1 MTEFLKSLEAEAI
14 HILREVAAEFR
25 KPVLLY
31 SGGKDS
37 SVMLH
42 LAAKAFYP
50 AKPPFSLLS
59 IETGWAFR
67 ELVAFRDSVAAQ
79 SGLELIV
86 HTNSDGVREGV
97 DPVHGSEAVYTR
109 LMKTDA
115 LKQAFELNGFDAG
128 ITGARRDEE
137 ISRAKERV
145 FSFRNDR
152 HAWDPRNQRPE
163 IWRLYNT
170 RIHAGESVRVFP
182 LANWTEIDVWRYVR
196 QEGIAVAPLY
206 FAAARPVVQRSG
218 RFILV
223 DDERLPIAANELPQL
238 RVVRFRT
245 LGCYP
250 ITGAHESQAMDVN
263 QVIAELAKIHIS
275 ERSGRIGDGD
285 QPVLLEKS
293 KREGCF

>member
-1 MTEFLKSLEAEAI
+1 M
-14 HILREVAAEFR
+14 
-25 KPVLLY
+25 
-31 SGGKDS
+31 
-37 SVMLH
+37 
-42 LAAKAFYP
+42 
-50 AKPPFSLLS
+50 
-59 IETGWAFR
+59 
-67 ELVAFRDSVAAQ
+67 
-79 SGLELIV
+79 
-86 HTNSDGVREGV
+86 
-97 DPVHGSEAVYTR
+97 
-109 LMKTDA
+109 
-115 LKQAFELNGFDAG
+115 
-128 ITGARRDEE
+128 
-137 ISRAKERV
+137 

-223 DDERLPIAANELPQL
+223 DDERLPIAPNELPQL

-293 KREGCF
+293 KREGYF